1 MKRDLDLARQLL
13 LDIENRGADCSM
25 SVLRSGPDHELQ
37 ERIRYHLRLLIDANL
52 LQEVDR
58 TSSGIPCVRLT
69 HDGHELLELA
79 RSESRWVEAK
89 SVCQDRIGGLSLS
102 LIRKVL
108 LKLAVTR
115 YRVRRPYLSRRYRYE
130 PENYRGTLNYRDLDR
145 IEDRSY
151 VVDDDV
157 RYVRV
162 RGGYDSLRDGI
173 DLDGDGVADLEFDP
187 PVYSDLI

>member
-13 LDIENRGADCSM
+13 LDIESRGADCST
-25 SVLRSGPDHELQ
+25 SVLRSGPNHELQ

-58 TSSGIPCVRLT
+58 TSSGVPCVRLT
-69 HDGHELLELA
+69 HEGHELLELS
-79 RSESRWVEAK
+79 RSEARWAEAK
-89 SVCQDRIGGLSLS
+89 AICQDRLGGLSLT
-102 LIRKVL
+102 LIRTIL
-108 LKLAVTR
+108 TRFALTR
-115 YRVRRPYLSRRYRYE
+115 YRARRPYYSRRLRYE
-130 PENYRGTLNYRDLDR
+130 PEAYHSAANYRDFDR

-162 RGGYDSLRDGI
+162 RGGIDGLRNGI
-173 DLDGDGVADLEFDP
+173 DLDGDGIADFEYDEPLTADL
-187 PVYSDLI
+187 I